1 MESEENKYGERRE
14 SGHKE
19 ERCMARE
26 VQWVEVSEHLANC
39 MYCQLFGNQS
49 CMTRKKKIQKDGKTK
64 KSKGVLQSREERVS
78 GRSSNQIINV
88 Y

>member
-1 MESEENKYGERRE
+1 MESEEKKYGERRE

-39 MYCQLFGNQS
+39 MYYQLFGNQS
-49 CMTRKKKIQKDGKTK
+49 
-64 KSKGVLQSREERVS
+64 
-78 GRSSNQIINV
+78 
-88 Y
+88 

>member
-49 CMTRKKKIQKDGKTK
+49 CMTRKKKSRKMGRQRKAKVFYNQEK
-64 KSKGVLQSREERVS
+64 KEFQGEVAIK
-78 GRSSNQIINV
+78 
-88 Y
+88 